1 MKTSSEGT
9 AVAKKGGCE
18 KMRLCEKPGMGRAG
32 ARECATSWQS
42 PARTPPARWQV
53 ATRLQS
59 TGGGHQ
65 ATTERVRVRALSQ
78 VSLPKNSQVRSEAVQ
93 VVSCACQAVA

>member
-1 MKTSSEGT
+1 MKAGSGGT

-42 PARTPPARWQV
+42 PARTPPARCQV
-53 ATRLQS
+53 ATLLQS

-65 ATTERVRVRALSQ
+65 ATTRRTPGARPPHTRHAHASARA
-78 VSLPKNSQVRSEAVQ
+78 R
-93 VVSCACQAVA
+93 QARMGR

>member
-1 MKTSSEGT
+1 MKAASGGT

-53 ATRLQS
+53 ATLLQS

-78 VSLPKNSQVRSEAVQ
+78 VSLPKNLSSEI
-93 VVSCACQAVA
+93 

>member
-1 MKTSSEGT
+1 
-9 AVAKKGGCE
+9 
-18 KMRLCEKPGMGRAG
+18 MRLCEKPGMGRAG

-53 ATRLQS
+53 ATLLQS

-78 VSLPKNSQVRSEAVQ
+78 VSPEEPVK
-93 VVSCACQAVA
+93 